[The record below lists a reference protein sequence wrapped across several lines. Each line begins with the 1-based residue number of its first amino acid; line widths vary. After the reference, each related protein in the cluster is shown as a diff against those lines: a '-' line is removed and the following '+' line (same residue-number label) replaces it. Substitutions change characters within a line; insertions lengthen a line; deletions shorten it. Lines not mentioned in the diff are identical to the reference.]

1 MCGGSASKAAMQKSQ
16 ENQDNGAAI
25 SAVAN
30 QLSPPT
36 KTLSDVPK
44 RRFLRFKETKAQL
57 VGQK

>member
-1 MCGGSASKAAMQKSQ
+1 
-16 ENQDNGAAI
+16 
-25 SAVAN
+25 
-30 QLSPPT
+30 LSPPT